1 MLPAHHPLRSARW
14 IWPEAYMYL
23 HNHYAQF
30 RRDFDLDVPP
40 RKAPL
45 FITADKAYKLFIN
58 GRFVCRGPARGY
70 QSHWPY
76 DEVDVAA
83 FLLAL
88 GLVRFL
94 YRLLSGGEDP
104 W

>member
-1 MLPAHHPLRSARW
+1 VLQSTGLWKIPTRGW
-14 IWPEAYMYL
+14 IM
-23 HNHYAQF
+23 
-30 RRDFDLDVPP
+30 
-40 RKAPL
+40 
-45 FITADKAYKLFIN
+45 
-58 GRFVCRGPARGY
+58 
-70 QSHWPY
+70 
-76 DEVDVAA
+76 DVAA